1 MINIKRQPIMKS
13 FKSILLIFTL
23 FFSLVTLSAQKKTT
37 LEKAT
42 EKIEEMSQQIISID
56 KTLAL
61 DEEQKKA
68 MIHLQVLKLE
78 DVKKVKNLGLS
89 EEETKIK
96 SKEIYKKSYTEMAK
110 VISKEQMGAY
120 REGKK
125 KK

>member
-96 SKEIYKKSYTEMAK
+96 SKEIYKKSYTEM
-110 VISKEQMGAY
+110 
-120 REGKK
+120 
-125 KK
+125 